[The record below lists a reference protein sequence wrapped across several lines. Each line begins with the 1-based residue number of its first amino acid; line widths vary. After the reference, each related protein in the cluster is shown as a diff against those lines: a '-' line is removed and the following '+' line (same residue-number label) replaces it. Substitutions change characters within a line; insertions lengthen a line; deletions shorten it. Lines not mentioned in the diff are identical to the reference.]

1 MITGHDDDD
10 SEGLVQPLHSFMLS
24 FTMIIFSEIGDK
36 TFLVAALMAMKH
48 DRLVVFSAALSALIA
63 MTVLSAMLGHAVP
76 TLIPKRVTTFLAAVL
91 FFVFGARLLREGLAM
106 SPDEGV
112 SAEMQEVEMELAE
125 KENLARKEG
134 RRTSDMSPYALEMG
148 LGNRKPRTKSR
159 FPAPARSP
167 SSSPEGRSPSP
178 RPGGLGNILS
188 GLSNLISLLLSP
200 AWVQTFVMTFLGEWG
215 DRSQIATIAM
225 AAGQD
230 YWWVTLGAIL
240 GHACCTGVAVIGG
253 RAIAGKVSLKVGRST
268 VLHYYR
274 PSGIVTDIFQL
285 LSVEPS
291 RSSFL
296 RFSTCLKR
304 YTHRDEP
311 RNHGQ
316 GVWLCQLPKGDRG
329 TYISVTTCNS
339 AFTRDTRNFLF

>member
-1 MITGHDDDD
+1 MANIDHLDVSKGGSPGKSTAAGDE
-10 SEGLVQPLHSFMLS
+10 SNEGLIQPLHSFMLS
-24 FTMIIFSEIGDK
+24 YTMIIFSEIGDK

-63 MTVLSAMLGHAVP
+63 MTVLSAVLGHAVP
-76 TLIPKRVTTFLAAVL
+76 TLIPKRITTFLAAVL
-91 FFVFGARLLREGLAM
+91 FLIFGARLLREGLAM

-112 SAEMQEVEMELAE
+112 SAEMQEVEMELEE

-134 RRTSDMSPYALEMG
+134 RRGSGVSPYALEMG
-148 LGNRKPRTKSR
+148 LGNRKPRSKSR

-178 RPGGLGNILS
+178 RPGGLVGFVS
-188 GLSNLISLLLSP
+188 GLNNLFSLLLSP

-230 YWWVTLGAIL
+230 YWWVTLGAVL

-253 RAIAGKVSLKVGRST
+253 RAIAGKVSLKVGKLN
-268 VLHYYR
+268 VPN
-274 PSGIVTDIFQL
+274 PS
-285 LSVEPS
+285 
-291 RSSFL
+291 
-296 RFSTCLKR
+296 
-304 YTHRDEP
+304 
-311 RNHGQ
+311 
-316 GVWLCQLPKGDRG
+316 
-329 TYISVTTCNS
+329 
-339 AFTRDTRNFLF
+339 LFASDGR